1 MDFSRIGWNYAKD
14 GSRISQS
21 EFQDLRDNHFE
32 TYARIGLTHVP
43 GAGSVSTVWL
53 GSDYGYGPAGV
64 PPLQFESIVTYEGYR
79 HDTELARYRT
89 EQEAREGHLRFVQ
102 IFKDVVGK
110 KALDRAAR
118 ASLVR
123 ENRGTGFDRGG
134 W

>member
-14 GSRISQS
+14 GTRISQS
-21 EFQDLRDNHFE
+21 EFANLRDNHFE
-32 TYARIGLTHVP
+32 TYARIGLTDVP

-53 GSDYGYGPAGV
+53 GSDYGYSPAGV
-64 PPLQFESIVTYEGYR
+64 APLQFESLVTYDGYR
-79 HDTELARYRT
+79 DETELVRYRT
-89 EQEAREGHLRFVQ
+89 EQEAREGHLRLVQ
-102 IFKDVVGK
+102 IFKDEARDEARE
-110 KALDRAAR
+110 KALR

>member
-21 EFQDLRDNHFE
+21 EYADLRDNHFE
-32 TYARIGLTHVP
+32 TYARIGLTAVP

-53 GSDYGYGPAGV
+53 GSDYGYSPAGV
-64 PPLQFESIVTYEGYR
+64 APLQFESMVSDEVG
-79 HDTELARYRT
+79 DETELVRYRT
-89 EQEAREGHLRFVQ
+89 EQEAREGHLRLVQ
-102 IFKDVVGK
+102 IFKDVVRD

-123 ENRGTGFDRGG
+123 ENRGTGFDRGT